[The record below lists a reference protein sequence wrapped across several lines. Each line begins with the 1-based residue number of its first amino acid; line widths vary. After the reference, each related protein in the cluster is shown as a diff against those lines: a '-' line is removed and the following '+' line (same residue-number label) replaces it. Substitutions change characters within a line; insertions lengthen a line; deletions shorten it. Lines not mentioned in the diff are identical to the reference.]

1 MVHKIPINNLDH
13 NRLIMKLN
21 NEHVK
26 TTKEFRYELF
36 WKKEDDFLER
46 VRKALNSPL
55 RVKNNLSCFLL
66 KLKNLEESL
75 KG

>member
-1 MVHKIPINNLDH
+1 MLRQLKSSD
-13 NRLIMKLN
+13 MSC
-21 NEHVK
+21 
-26 TTKEFRYELF
+26 FG
-36 WKKEDDFLER
+36 KKEDDFLER